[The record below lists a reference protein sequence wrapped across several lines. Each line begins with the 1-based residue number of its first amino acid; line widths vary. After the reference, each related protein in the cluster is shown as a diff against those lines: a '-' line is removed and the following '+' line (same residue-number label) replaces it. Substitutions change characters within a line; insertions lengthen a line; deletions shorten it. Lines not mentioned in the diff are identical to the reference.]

1 MVSCLVLGQYFLHCS
16 IKNPLCSLNETMIR
30 QHEMKKSPEEI
41 LAALNYLNSK
51 AMVT

>member
-1 MVSCLVLGQYFLHCS
+1 MVSCLVLGQCCLHCRV
-16 IKNPLCSLNETMIR
+16 KNLLYSLNETMIR

-51 AMVT
+51 GYIK